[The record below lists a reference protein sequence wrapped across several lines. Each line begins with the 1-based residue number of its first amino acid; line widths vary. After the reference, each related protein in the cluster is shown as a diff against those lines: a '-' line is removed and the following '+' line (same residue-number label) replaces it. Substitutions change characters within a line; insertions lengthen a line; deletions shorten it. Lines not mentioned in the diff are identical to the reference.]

1 VACGERTERVDLTGR
16 KILVFGVLTET
27 SMGYRIAEAAMRAG
41 ADVILANAPGRP
53 SSIMGRIAGRLP
65 KEPVACLSADI
76 TKPDD
81 LAALADGIAGHWEAL
96 DGVVH
101 AVAFAPQ
108 DALGGNFL
116 NTPFESVATAMNVS
130 AYSLKALTTS
140 VMPLLEKS
148 EVGASVVSLTFNAT
162 VAWPVYDWMGPT
174 KAALEATNRYLAR
187 YLGAKRIRVNA
198 VDSGPITTMAGKS
211 IPGFDELAKLWP
223 DRAPLG
229 WDTSDATPVADTV
242 TFLLSDASR
251 AITGQVLHVD
261 GGFSA
266 VGA

>member
-1 VACGERTERVDLTGR
+1 MSLTSR

-27 SMGYRIAEAAMRAG
+27 SMGYKIAEAAMNQG

-53 SSIMGRIAGRLP
+53 WSIMSRMSHRLP
-65 KEPVACLSADI
+65 KVPLVCMAADI
-76 TKPDD
+76 TRPGD
-81 LAALADGIAGHWEAL
+81 LRAMAEEIQRDYWKSL

-116 NTPFESVATAMNVS
+116 NTPFESVATAMKVS
-130 AYSLKALTTS
+130 AFSLKALTAS
-140 VMPLLEKS
+140 MLPLLEKS
-148 EVGASVVSLTFNAT
+148 EVGPSVVSLTFNAG

-174 KAALEATNRYLAR
+174 KAALESVTRYLAR
-187 YLGAKRIRVNA
+187 DLGPKGIRVNS

-223 DRAPLG
+223 ERAPLG

-242 TFLLSDASR
+242 AFLLSDAAR

>member
-1 VACGERTERVDLTGR
+1 MDLNGR

-27 SMGYRIAEAAMRAG
+27 SMGFRIAEAATRAG

-65 KEPVACLSADI
+65 KAPVACLSADV
-76 TKPDD
+76 TVPGD
-81 LAALADGIAGHWEAL
+81 LEALAEEIAGHWDSL

-116 NTPFESVATAMNVS
+116 NTPFESVATAMHVS
-130 AYSLKALTTS
+130 AYSLQALTVS
-140 VMPLLEKS
+140 VLPLLERS
-148 EVGASVVSLTFNAT
+148 EFGASVVGLTFNAQ

-174 KAALEATNRYLAR
+174 KAALESITRYLAR
-187 YLGAKRIRVNA
+187 DLGPRGIRVNS

-211 IPGFDELAKLWP
+211 IPGFDELAKVWP
-223 DRAPLG
+223 ERAPLG

-242 TFLLSDASR
+242 AFLLSGGSR

>member
-1 VACGERTERVDLTGR
+1 MDLTGKR
-16 KILVFGVLTET
+16 ILVFGVLTET
-27 SMGYRIAEAAMRAG
+27 SMGFKIAEAATRAG

-65 KEPVACLSADI
+65 KAPVACLSADI
-76 TKPDD
+76 TMEED
-81 LAALADGIAGHWEAL
+81 LEALAGNIGGHWDSL

-116 NTPFESVATAMNVS
+116 NTPFESVATAMSVS
-130 AYSLKALTTS
+130 AYSLQGLTRA
-140 VMPLLEKS
+140 VLPLLEKA
-148 EVGASVVSLTFNAT
+148 ERASVVSLTFNAS

-174 KAALEATNRYLAR
+174 KAALESTTRYLAR
-187 YLGAKRIRVNA
+187 YLGGQGIRVNT

-211 IPGFDELAKLWP
+211 IPGFEELATLWP
-223 DRAPLG
+223 ERAPLG

-242 TFLLSDASR
+242 AFLLSDAAR

>member
-1 VACGERTERVDLTGR
+1 MDLSGR

-27 SMGYRIAEAAMRAG
+27 SMGFKIAEAAMRQG

-65 KEPVACLSADI
+65 KEPIACLSADI
-76 TKPDD
+76 TEPGD
-81 LAALADGIAGHWEAL
+81 LAALAEEIAGRWDAL

-130 AYSLKALTTS
+130 AFSLKALTTS
-140 VMPLLEKS
+140 MLPLLEKS
-148 EVGASVVSLTFNAT
+148 DGASVVSLTFNAT

-174 KAALEATNRYLAR
+174 KAALESVNRYLAR
-187 YLGAKRIRVNA
+187 DLGPKGIRVNA

-223 DRAPLG
+223 ERAPLG

-242 TFLLSDASR
+242 AFLLSNAAR

>member
-1 VACGERTERVDLTGR
+1 MDLTGR

-27 SMGYRIAEAAMRAG
+27 SMGFKIAEAATRAG

-53 SSIMGRIAGRLP
+53 SSIMGRIAHRLP

-76 TKPDD
+76 TVPED
-81 LAALADGIAGHWEAL
+81 LAALAAEIGGHWDAL
-96 DGVVH
+96 DGLVH

-130 AYSLKALTTS
+130 AYSLQGLTKAVL
-140 VMPLLEKS
+140 PLLEKS
-148 EVGASVVSLTFNAT
+148 AGASVVSLTFNAT

-187 YLGAKRIRVNA
+187 YLGPRGIRVNA

-223 DRAPLG
+223 ERAPLG

-242 TFLLSDASR
+242 AFLLSDAAR

>member
-1 VACGERTERVDLTGR
+1 MDLTGR
-16 KILVFGVLTET
+16 RILVFGVLTET
-27 SMGYRIAEAAMRAG
+27 SMGYRIAEAATRAG

-76 TKPDD
+76 TEPGD

-130 AYSLKALTTS
+130 AFSLKALTVS
-140 VMPLLEKS
+140 VLPLLEKS
-148 EVGASVVSLTFNAT
+148 ENRGSVVSLTFDAS
-162 VAWPVYDWMGPT
+162 VAWPAYDWMGPA

-187 YLGAKRIRVNA
+187 YLGPKGIRVNA
-198 VDSGPITTMAGKS
+198 VDSGPITTMASRS
-211 IPGFDELAKLWP
+211 IPGFEELAEEWP
-223 DRAPLG
+223 LRAPLG
-229 WDTSDATPVADTV
+229 WDTSDASPVADAV
-242 TFLLSDASR
+242 VFLLSDAAR

-261 GGFSA
+261 GGVSA

>member
-1 VACGERTERVDLTGR
+1 MDLTGK

-27 SMGYRIAEAAMRAG
+27 SMGYKIAESASEQG
-41 ADVILANAPGRP
+41 ADIILANAPGTASNIMKRI
-53 SSIMGRIAGRLP
+53 SSRLP
-65 KEPVACLSADI
+65 NKPVDCLSADI

-81 LAALADGIAGHWEAL
+81 LAALALSIGAHWDSL

-116 NTPFESVATAMNVS
+116 KTPFDSVAKAMEVS
-130 AYSLKALTTS
+130 AFSLKGLVASLL
-140 VMPLLEKS
+140 PLLEKAPR
-148 EVGASVVSLTFNAT
+148 ASVVSLTFNAQ

-174 KAALEATNRYLAR
+174 KAALESINRYLAKE
-187 YLGAKRIRVNA
+187 LGPRGIRVNA

-211 IPGFDELAKLWP
+211 IPGFDKLATLWP
-223 DRAPLG
+223 ERAPLG
-229 WDTSDATPVADTV
+229 WDTSDAKPVADV
-242 TFLLSDASR
+242 VAFLLSDSSR
-251 AITGQVLHVD
+251 AITGQVIHVD
-261 GGFSA
+261 GGFTA

>member
-1 VACGERTERVDLTGR
+1 MDLTGR
-16 KILVFGVLTET
+16 RILVFGVLTET
-27 SMGYRIAEAAMRAG
+27 SMGFKIAEAAMRQG

-65 KEPVACLSADI
+65 KAPTACLSADI

-81 LAALADGIAGHWEAL
+81 LAAMAQEITSHWDAL

-130 AYSLKALTTS
+130 AYSLQGLTKS
-140 VMPLLEKS
+140 LLPLLEES
-148 EVGASVVSLTFNAT
+148 ERGASVVSLTFNAT

-187 YLGAKRIRVNA
+187 YLGPKGIRVNA

-211 IPGFDELAKLWP
+211 IPGFDELAKAWP
-223 DRAPLG
+223 ERAPLG

-242 TFLLSDASR
+242 AFLLSDAAR

>member
-1 VACGERTERVDLTGR
+1 MSLDGR
-16 KILVFGVLTET
+16 NVLVFGVLTET
-27 SMGYRIAEAAMRAG
+27 SMGFKIAEAAMKQG
-41 ADVILANAPGRP
+41 AEVILANAPGRP

-76 TKPDD
+76 TEPAD
-81 LAALADGIAGHWEAL
+81 LQALAEQIEGHWDRL

-116 NTPFESVATAMNVS
+116 NTPFESVAKAMNVS
-130 AYSLKALTTS
+130 AYSLKSLVTS
-140 VMPLLEKS
+140 VLPLLERS
-148 EVGASVVSLTFNAT
+148 EHGASVVSLTFNAT

-174 KAALEATNRYLAR
+174 KAVLESVNRYLAR
-187 YLGAKRIRVNA
+187 ELGPKGIRVNA

-211 IPGFDELAKLWP
+211 IPGFDQLAKLWP
-223 DRAPLG
+223 ERAPLG

-242 TFLLSDASR
+242 AFLLSGAAR

>member
-1 VACGERTERVDLTGR
+1 MDLSGR

-27 SMGYRIAEAAMRAG
+27 SMGFKIAEAATKAG

-76 TKPDD
+76 TEPGD
-81 LAALADGIAGHWEAL
+81 LAALAEQIASRWDAL

-116 NTPFESVATAMNVS
+116 NTPFESVATAMSVS
-130 AYSLKALTTS
+130 AFSLKALTTS
-140 VMPLLEKS
+140 VLPLLEKS
-148 EVGASVVSLTFNAT
+148 EAGASVVSLTFNAT

-174 KAALEATNRYLAR
+174 KAALESVNRYLAR
-187 YLGAKRIRVNA
+187 DLGPKGIRVNA

-223 DRAPLG
+223 ERAPLG

-242 TFLLSDASR
+242 AFLLSDAAR

>member
-1 VACGERTERVDLTGR
+1 MSLTGR
-16 KILVFGVLTET
+16 KSLVFGVLTET
-27 SMGYRIAEAAMRAG
+27 SIGFNIAAAAMKAG

-53 SSIMGRIAGRLP
+53 WAIMSRVSHRLP
-65 KEPVACLSADI
+65 KVPLVCMSADV
-76 TKPDD
+76 TKPGD
-81 LAALADGIAGHWEAL
+81 LQSMAEEIQRDYWKSL

-116 NTPFESVATAMNVS
+116 NTPFESVSTAMNVS
-130 AYSLKALTTS
+130 AFSLKALTAS
-140 VMPLLEKS
+140 MLPLLEKS
-148 EVGASVVSLTFNAT
+148 EFGASVVSLTFNAG

-174 KAALEATNRYLAR
+174 KAALESVNHYLAR
-187 YLGAKRIRVNA
+187 DLGPKGIRVNA
-198 VDSGPITTMAGKS
+198 VDSGPITTMAGES
-211 IPGFDELAKLWP
+211 IPGFDELAKVWSE
-223 DRAPLG
+223 RAPLG

-242 TFLLSDASR
+242 AFLLSDAAR